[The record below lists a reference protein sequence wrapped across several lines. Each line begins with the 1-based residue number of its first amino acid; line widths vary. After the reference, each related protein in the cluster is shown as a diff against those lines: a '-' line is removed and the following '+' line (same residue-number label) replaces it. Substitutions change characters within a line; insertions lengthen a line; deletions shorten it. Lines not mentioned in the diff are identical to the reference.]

1 MLANYAVS
9 IHANPL
15 NISNSG
21 KNFTLELNSFD
32 IPAAI
37 EALQNSGLTLE
48 DLRSKSCCY
57 LYTNTPETLLIYIT
71 ASIFAGRWLDFYL
84 DGTLVDAIQVETT
97 ASKLIPTA
105 SPVDRESE
113 YLVYSEKLLS
123 PPPNSLIFEN
133 LVAENIQLIS
143 FTKNLVYVLNSKSLL
158 ENILNVISISTLRN
172 RNGFSRMPNLSTK
185 MEISEDNTN
194 LENLRRTVQDYRKSK
209 KLGNREAVINIF
221 EITDQRV
228 KYLEKASLAPID
240 IVLEKLGAKQNK
252 DTFMYH
258 CPRPNRHSNGDRTPS
273 TKVSDGKVQCMRC
286 DSEKVDALRI
296 VMDTLALSPD
306 DAAEW
311 ILS

>member
-1 MLANYAVS
+1 MITNYAVS

-21 KNFTLELNSFD
+21 KNFNLELASFD
-32 IPAAI
+32 ISGAI

-57 LYTNTPETLLIYIT
+57 LYTNTPETLLVYIT
-71 ASIFAGRWLDFYL
+71 VSVFAGRWLDFYFNN
-84 DGTLVDAIQVETT
+84 TLVDAPQVEST
-97 ASKLIPTA
+97 ARKLIPPT
-105 SPVDRESE
+105 PPTERETE

-123 PPPNSLIFEN
+123 PPAKSLKFEN
-133 LVAENIQLIS
+133 LLTDDIQLIS
-143 FTKNLVYVLNSKSLL
+143 YTKNLVYTLNSKSLL
-158 ENILNVISISTLRN
+158 ENILNVITISTLRN
-172 RNGFSRMPNLSTK
+172 RNGFSRMPNLSTTV
-185 MEISEDNTN
+185 EISDDNIN

-209 KLGNREAVINIF
+209 KLGNREAVINNF
-221 EITDQRV
+221 EVTDLRV
-228 KYLEKASLAPID
+228 KYLEQASLTSIEF
-240 IVLEKLGAKQNK
+240 VLEKLGAKQNK

-273 TKVSDGKVQCMRC
+273 TKVSEGKVQCMRC

-296 VMDTLALSPD
+296 VMDTLDLSPD
-306 DAAEW
+306 DAALW